1 MNPQEYTLSRKDKKF
16 LSALMFVHFSLVML
30 TVSLFGLYYKRQ
42 INDCQKIAKKI
53 ELAEWITDQTDK
65 AKSEK
70 KLESIKKSYKSQGVL
85 AEEF

>member
-1 MNPQEYTLSRKDKKF
+1 MNPQEYTFSWKDKKF

-30 TVSLFGLYYKRQ
+30 TVSLFGLYYKGQ

-53 ELAEWITDQTDK
+53 ELADWATEQVDR
-65 AKSEK
+65 AKTNHK
-70 KLESIKKSYKSQGVL
+70 IESIKQSYENQGIK